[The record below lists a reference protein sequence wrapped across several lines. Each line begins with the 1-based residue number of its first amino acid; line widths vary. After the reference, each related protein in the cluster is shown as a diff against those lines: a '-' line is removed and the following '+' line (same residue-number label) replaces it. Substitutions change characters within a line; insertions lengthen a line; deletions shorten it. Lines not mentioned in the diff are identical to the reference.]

1 MEITKEQLEEI
12 RKGYHEAYKI
22 SMKSLPYDK
31 VSEAKFQKID
41 TGLYKLDKILRGER

>member
-1 MEITKEQLEEI
+1 METTKKQLEEI
-12 RKGYHEAYKI
+12 RRGYYEAYKI
-22 SMKSLPYDK
+22 IMKATTK